1 MDKKKNYTN
10 FLNLCDKIQNQYYKS
25 VIEQDIQKKQLEKE
39 FFRFTKEMDLAF
51 KNWLTKI
58 PKKER
63 EKYISNYERKVKIE
77 LNTHKINRNTFE
89 IKKSQWILKQ
99 ISFWKD
105 HYHSIK
111 YISNQGS
118 EIKNEKNYFIYNG
131 DEKQLKMIFDFL
143 CETEY
148 RNKTY
153 CFIKNTSYKTFK
165 DVIIGNSVKN
175 KANWNAY
182 INSLKYFIEKMYSK
196 KLLEG
201 FNLWILTADSFLV
214 KNKAIT
220 NKNISNKTSPSSTIT
235 NVIDSLFIKI
245 ERIKNN

>member
-10 FLNLCDKIQNQYYKS
+10 FLNLCDKIQKQYYNS
-25 VIEQDIQKKQLEKE
+25 VIEQDVQKKQLEKE
-39 FFRFTKEMDLAF
+39 FFRFTKEMDITF
-51 KNWLTKI
+51 KNWLTQI
-58 PKKER
+58 RRNER
-63 EKYISNYERKVKIE
+63 EKHISNYERKVKIE
-77 LNTHKINRNTFE
+77 LNTYKINRNTFE

-99 ISFWKD
+99 IYFWKD
-105 HYHSIK
+105 HHHSIK
-111 YISNQGS
+111 YISSQES
-118 EIKNEKNYFIYNG
+118 EIKHEKNYFTFNE
-131 DEKQLKMIFDFL
+131 DEKKLKMIYDFL

-153 CFIKNTSYKTFK
+153 YFIKNTSYKTFK
-165 DVIIGNSVKN
+165 DVIIGNSVK
-175 KANWNAY
+175 KKVNWNAY

-196 KLLEG
+196 NLLEG
-201 FNLWILTADSFLV
+201 SNLWILTADSFLV

-245 ERIKNN
+245 DRIKNK